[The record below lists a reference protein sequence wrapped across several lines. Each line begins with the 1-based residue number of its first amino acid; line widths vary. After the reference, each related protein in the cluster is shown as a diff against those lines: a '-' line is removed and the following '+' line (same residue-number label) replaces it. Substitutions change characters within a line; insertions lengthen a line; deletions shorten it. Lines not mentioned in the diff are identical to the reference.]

1 MVERWDN
8 PQEPMH
14 LRMPP
19 MDDNVETN
27 AHNVRIG
34 ALIFV
39 IWSAV
44 MMALG
49 IGIGVY
55 LIN

>member
-1 MVERWDN
+1 MER
-8 PQEPMH
+8 
-14 LRMPP
+14 RY
-19 MDDNVETN
+19 MDDEEIETN
-27 AHNVRIG
+27 ANNVKIG
-34 ALIFV
+34 ALIFF